1 MREAN
6 NSKDEELKKRFDY
19 IKGVLK
25 GEEKPSKSRSPQRQ
39 DTAPN
44 EKAPQKKDSQGQGSQ
59 MSPPINDQ
67 KVLKLK
73 KKAITFL

>member
-1 MREAN
+1 MKEAN

-19 IKGVLK
+19 IKGILK
-25 GEEKPSKSRSPQRQ
+25 GEEKPSKPRSPKRQ
-39 DTAPN
+39 NTDPH
-44 EKAPQKKDSQGQGSQ
+44 QKKDSQGQGSQ
-59 MSPPINDQ
+59 MSPPMNDQ